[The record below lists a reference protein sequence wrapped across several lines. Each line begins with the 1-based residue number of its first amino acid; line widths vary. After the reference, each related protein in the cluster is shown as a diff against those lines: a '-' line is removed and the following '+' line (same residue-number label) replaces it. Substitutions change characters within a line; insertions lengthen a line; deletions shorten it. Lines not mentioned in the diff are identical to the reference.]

1 MHKNGILGLFVL
13 LVIILMIKPRVFY
26 NLYNHILGRVLLI
39 GVVIFFTMFNV
50 TLGLLAALCLIIV
63 SNMFFMEGLNN
74 MDSSGIT
81 VGDDNAVTQ
90 DEAKIMIST
99 KAKSRAE
106 AKALEEEEEVGG
118 VDRQRVHETIQPKS
132 SKSIPV
138 DKNSFNSQD
147 VSPNESPSQVLEGL
161 MNNHATV

>member
-39 GVVIFFTMFNV
+39 GVVLFFTMFNV

-63 SNMFFMEGLNN
+63 SNMFFMEGLDN
-74 MDSSGIT
+74 MTI
-81 VGDDNAVTQ
+81 GDDNVVSP
-90 DEAKIMIST
+90 DEAKIKVST
-99 KAKSRAE
+99 RAE
-106 AKALEEEEEVGG
+106 KEEKEEKEKEEEVVG

-132 SKSIPV
+132 SKTIPV
-138 DKNSFNSQD
+138 DKNIFNSED
-147 VSPNESPSQVLEGL
+147 VSPNESSSQVLEGL
-161 MNNHATV
+161 MNKYATV

>member
-1 MHKNGILGLFVL
+1 MYKKNGILGLFVL

-39 GVVIFFTMFNV
+39 GVVLFFTMFNV

-74 MDSSGIT
+74 MNSSGMTI
-81 VGDDNAVTQ
+81 GDDNAVMS
-90 DEAKIMIST
+90 DEAKIKVST
-99 KAKSRAE
+99 KDKSNAE
-106 AKALEEEEEVGG
+106 EAVEEGG

-132 SKSIPV
+132 SKTIPV
-138 DKNSFNSQD
+138 DKASFNSHD
-147 VSPNESPSQVLEGL
+147 VSPNEDASRVLEGL
-161 MNNHATV
+161 MNKYATV

>member
-1 MHKNGILGLFVL
+1 
-13 LVIILMIKPRVFY
+13 MIKPRVFY

-39 GVVIFFTMFNV
+39 GVVLFFTMFNV

-74 MDSSGIT
+74 MTI
-81 VGDDNAVTQ
+81 GDDNAVTS
-90 DEAKIMIST
+90 DEAKIQVLT
-99 KAKSRAE
+99 KGKEAAE
-106 AKALEEEEEVGG
+106 ATKVEEEEGGG

-147 VSPNESPSQVLEGL
+147 VSPNEDASQVLEGL
-161 MNNHATV
+161 MNKYATV

>member
-1 MHKNGILGLFVL
+1 MYNKNGILGLFVL

-39 GVVIFFTMFNV
+39 GVVLFFTMFNV

-74 MDSSGIT
+74 MNSSGIT
-81 VGDDNAVTQ
+81 IGDDNAVMS
-90 DEAKIMIST
+90 DEAKIQIST
-99 KAKSRAE
+99 KNKSNAE
-106 AKALEEEEEVGG
+106 EAVEEGGG

-132 SKSIPV
+132 SKTIPV
-138 DKNSFNSQD
+138 DKDSFNSHD

-161 MNNHATV
+161 MNKYATV

>member
-1 MHKNGILGLFVL
+1 MYKKNGILGLFVL

-39 GVVIFFTMFNV
+39 GVVLFFTMFNV

-74 MDSSGIT
+74 MTI
-81 VGDDNAVTQ
+81 GDDNAVSP
-90 DEAKIMIST
+90 DEAKIKVST
-99 KAKSRAE
+99 KDKSKASEAAADAE
-106 AKALEEEEEVGG
+106 GEGEAGG
-118 VDRQRVHETIQPKS
+118 VDRQRIHETIQPKS
-132 SKSIPV
+132 SKTIPV
-138 DKNSFNSQD
+138 DKSSFNSDD

>member
-1 MHKNGILGLFVL
+1 
-13 LVIILMIKPRVFY
+13 MIKPRVFY

-39 GVVIFFTMFNV
+39 GVVLFFTMFNV

-74 MDSSGIT
+74 MTI
-81 VGDDNAVTQ
+81 GDDNAVSP
-90 DEAKIMIST
+90 DEAKIKVST
-99 KAKSRAE
+99 KDKSRASE
-106 AKALEEEEEVGG
+106 ADAEGEGGG
-118 VDRQRVHETIQPKS
+118 VDRQRIHETIQPKS
-132 SKSIPV
+132 SKTIPV
-138 DKNSFNSQD
+138 DKSSFNSDD

>member
-1 MHKNGILGLFVL
+1 MYNKNGILGLFVL
-13 LVIILMIKPRVFY
+13 LVIILMINPRVFY

-39 GVVIFFTMFNV
+39 GVVLFFTMFNV

-74 MDSSGIT
+74 MTI
-81 VGDDNAVTQ
+81 GDDNAVSP
-90 DEAKIMIST
+90 DEAKIKVST
-99 KAKSRAE
+99 KDKSKASEAE
-106 AKALEEEEEVGG
+106 ADAEGGG
-118 VDRQRVHETIQPKS
+118 VDRQRIHETIQPKS
-132 SKSIPV
+132 SKTIPV
-138 DKNSFNSQD
+138 DKSSFNSDD